1 MSGAMLGVALGADH
15 AGWELKEAL
24 KAWLMDAGYQVLD
37 FGAHGPDSVD
47 YPDYA
52 AQVAEAVSV
61 GKVDRGLL
69 VCGTGIGMTIAANKV
84 PGIRAALCG
93 DVFTA
98 RMSREHNDANV
109 LVLGGRLMGADM
121 ATDILQAWLET
132 DFAAGRH
139 ARRVDKIADIESR
152 HAGDRAGLSK
162 LAPRVGKP

>member
-1 MSGAMLGVALGADH
+1 MLAVALGADH

-37 FGAHGPDSVD
+37 FGTHGPDSVD

-52 AQVAEAVSV
+52 LQVAEAVTV
-61 GKVDRGLL
+61 GKVERGVL

-109 LVLGGRLMGADM
+109 LALAGRLTGRE
-121 ATDILQAWLET
+121 TGLEILRAWLDT
-132 DFAAGRH
+132 AFAGGRH
-139 ARRVDKIADIESR
+139 ARRVDKIGEMER
-152 HAGDRAGLSK
+152 VP
-162 LAPRVGKP
+162 PRGRPGA

>member
-1 MSGAMLGVALGADH
+1 MLSVALGADH

-37 FGAHGPDSVD
+37 FGTHGPDAVD

-52 AQVAEAVSV
+52 IQVAEAVTV
-61 GKVDRGLL
+61 GKVERGVLI
-69 VCGTGIGMTIAANKV
+69 CGTGIGMAIAANKV

-109 LVLGGRLMGADM
+109 LTLGARVLTDDEAHSILDMWLRTKFAGGRH
-121 ATDILQAWLET
+121 Q
-132 DFAAGRH
+132 
-139 ARRVDKIADIESR
+139 RRVEKIAQIEREEKVPS
-152 HAGDRAGLSK
+152 
-162 LAPRVGKP
+162 P